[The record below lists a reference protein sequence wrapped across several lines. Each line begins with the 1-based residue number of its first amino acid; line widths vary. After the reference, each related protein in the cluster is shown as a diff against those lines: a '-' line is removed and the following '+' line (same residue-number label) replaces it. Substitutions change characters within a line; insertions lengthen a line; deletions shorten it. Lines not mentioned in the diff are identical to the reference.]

1 MAFGKLLPDIVTGHR
16 YVGDILLV
24 IDPVTNTFF
33 VQHPSPTS
41 INSQPKLYLDQKHSS
56 GRRAYEDWV
65 RRKKLE
71 EAEKRRWGSIEEIDY
86 SYDRRPF
93 C

>member
-1 MAFGKLLPDIVTGHR
+1 MLSKIEYEIP
-16 YVGDILLV
+16 
-24 IDPVTNTFF
+24 
-33 VQHPSPTS
+33 
-41 INSQPKLYLDQKHSS
+41 YLDQKHSS
-56 GRRAYEDWV
+56 GRRAYEDWI

>member
-1 MAFGKLLPDIVTGHR
+1 MNVKKNLKNQW
-16 YVGDILLV
+16 LLV
-24 IDPVTNTFF
+24 SYFRKCH
-33 VQHPSPTS
+33 QHQCSPTFGEQS
-41 INSQPKLYLDQKHSS
+41 TKSTIYLDQKHSS